1 MSAVL
6 RQQRFFAGAKA
17 RLERQGEWGR
27 LAESGE
33 AAVAAWDPPVGQD
46 QVHVVPSL
54 LRVGALAGGRDAT
67 ADLEDEDLL
76 FESDGAD
83 PDSET
88 DADDDDTN
96 LVQVRNEPC
105 WAHGAVVGFVANL
118 DETLAVAARSEQA
131 GAAAGEAGRAW
142 TTHGSSSV

>member
-17 RLERQGEWGR
+17 RLERKGEWGR

-54 LRVGALAGGRDAT
+54 LRVGASAGGRDAT

-76 FESDGAD
+76 SESDGAD

-88 DADDDDTN
+88 ESDDDDTN
-96 LVQVRNEPC
+96 LGEPRT
-105 WAHGAVVGFVANL
+105 VA
-118 DETLAVAARSEQA
+118 QA
-131 GAAAGEAGRAW
+131 QEADLRFA
-142 TTHGSSSV
+142 